1 MELKNWILLI
11 LLGAVWGSAFMF
23 IKISADDFGPILLV
37 NLRLLLAGALFL
49 PFLLQKK
56 YLAYF
61 KSHFSGIL
69 ILGIFSNA
77 FPFTMFSYAS
87 LGATSNMLGIL
98 NGTTAFMT
106 MVVAYFWLKESI
118 TPKQIFGII
127 LGFLGILVLVNPAN
141 GSATLGASGFALVGA
156 LSYSFSGVYIQKYQL
171 NANKFVLIGW
181 AMLFG
186 GLFLTPLSFFNLP
199 DQMPDN
205 NAIAALLWLG
215 IVSTGIA
222 YLGYIRL
229 IEQIG
234 AVRTSTVTYLLPVFS
249 IIWGSIFLQEK
260 ITWIIFGGFIFVM
273 IGMYFANN
281 RNNTKVLEK

>member
-61 KSHFSGIL
+61 KSHFPGIF
-69 ILGIFSNA
+69 ILAIFSNA

-171 NANKFVLIGW
+171 KANKFVLIGW

-186 GLFLTPLSFFNLP
+186 GLLLTPLSFFNLP

-281 RNNTKVLEK
+281 KNIKVLEK

>member
-1 MELKNWILLI
+1 MELKNWILLT

-141 GSATLGASGFALVGA
+141 GSATIGASGFALVGA

-186 GLFLTPLSFFNLP
+186 GLLLIPFSFFNLP
-199 DQMPDN
+199 EQMPNN

>member
-11 LLGAVWGSAFMF
+11 LLGSVWGSAFMF

-37 NLRLLLAGALFL
+37 NLRLLLAGALFI

-56 YLAYF
+56 YLAHF
-61 KSHFSGIL
+61 KSHFSGII
-69 ILGIFSNA
+69 ILSIFSNA

-106 MVVAYFWLKESI
+106 MVVAYFWLKETI
-118 TPKQIFGII
+118 TLKQI
-127 LGFLGILVLVNPAN
+127 LGILMGFVGILILVNPAN
-141 GSATLGASGFALVGA
+141 GSSTLSASGFALMGA

-181 AMLFG
+181 AMLLG
-186 GLFLTPLSFFNLP
+186 GVLLTPLALMNLP
-199 DQMPDN
+199 DQIPDT
-205 NAIAALLWLG
+205 NAVLGLLWLG

-249 IIWGSIFLQEK
+249 IIWGSIFLNEP
-260 ITWIIFGGFIFVM
+260 ITWIIFSGFIFVM

-281 RNNTKVLEK
+281 RSTKVLEK

>member
-1 MELKNWILLI
+1 MELKNWILLT

-118 TPKQIFGII
+118 TPKQVFGII

-141 GSATLGASGFALVGA
+141 GSATIGASGFALVGA

-186 GLFLTPLSFFNLP
+186 GLLLIPFSFFNLP
-199 DQMPDN
+199 DQMPNN

>member
-1 MELKNWILLI
+1 MELKNWILLT

-61 KSHFSGIL
+61 KSHFFGIL

-118 TPKQIFGII
+118 TPKQIFGIF

-141 GSATLGASGFALVGA
+141 GSATFSASGFALVGA

-281 RNNTKVLEK
+281 KNNTKALEK

>member
-49 PFLLQKK
+49 PFLLRKK

-61 KSHFSGIL
+61 KSHFPGIF
-69 ILGIFSNA
+69 ILAIFSNA

-106 MVVAYFWLKESI
+106 MLVAYFWLKESI
-118 TPKQIFGII
+118 SLKQMFGII

-186 GLFLTPLSFFNLP
+186 GLLLTPLSFFNLP

-205 NAIAALLWLG
+205 NAIAALMWLG

-281 RNNTKVLEK
+281 KNTEALEK

>member
-49 PFLLQKK
+49 PFLLRKK
-56 YLAYF
+56 YLAHF
-61 KSHFSGIL
+61 KSHFPGIL
-69 ILGIFSNA
+69 ILSIFSNA

-141 GSATLGASGFALVGA
+141 GSATIGASGFALVGA

-186 GLFLTPLSFFNLP
+186 GLLLTPLSFFNLP
-199 DQMPDN
+199 DQMPDS

-281 RNNTKVLEK
+281 KNTKASEK

>member
-181 AMLFG
+181 AMIFG
-186 GLFLTPLSFFNLP
+186 GLFLIPLSFFNLP

-281 RNNTKVLEK
+281 KTSKSLEK

>member
-1 MELKNWILLI
+1 
-11 LLGAVWGSAFMF
+11 MF

-186 GLFLTPLSFFNLP
+186 GLFLIPLSFFNLP

-281 RNNTKVLEK
+281 KTSKSLEK

>member
-1 MELKNWILLI
+1 MELKNWILLT

-118 TPKQIFGII
+118 TPKQVFGII

-141 GSATLGASGFALVGA
+141 GSATIGASGFALVGA

-186 GLFLTPLSFFNLP
+186 GLLLIPFSFFNLP
-199 DQMPDN
+199 DQMPNN

-281 RNNTKVLEK
+281 RNNTKLLEK

>member
-49 PFLLQKK
+49 PFLLQTK

-61 KSHFSGIL
+61 KSHFPGIF
-69 ILGIFSNA
+69 ILAIFSNA

-281 RNNTKVLEK
+281 RNNTKVSEK

>member
-11 LLGAVWGSAFMF
+11 ILGAVWGSAFMF

-186 GLFLTPLSFFNLP
+186 GLFLIPLSFFNLP

-281 RNNTKVLEK
+281 KTTKASEK

>member
-49 PFLLQKK
+49 PFLLRKK
-56 YLAYF
+56 YLAHF
-61 KSHFSGIL
+61 KSHFPGIL
-69 ILGIFSNA
+69 ILSIFSNA

-141 GSATLGASGFALVGA
+141 GSATIGASGFALVGA

-186 GLFLTPLSFFNLP
+186 GLLLTPLSFFNLP
-199 DQMPDN
+199 DEMPDN

-281 RNNTKVLEK
+281 RNNTKVSEK

>member
-11 LLGAVWGSAFMF
+11 LLGSVWGSAFMF

-49 PFLLQKK
+49 PFLLRKK

-186 GLFLTPLSFFNLP
+186 GLLLTPLSFFNLP
-199 DQMPDN
+199 NQMPDN

-281 RNNTKVLEK
+281 RNNTKVSEK

>member
-49 PFLLQKK
+49 PFLLRKK
-56 YLAYF
+56 YLAHF
-61 KSHFSGIL
+61 KSHFPGIL
-69 ILGIFSNA
+69 ILSIFSNA

-171 NANKFVLIGW
+171 KANKFVLIGW

-186 GLFLTPLSFFNLP
+186 GLLLTPLSFFNLP

-260 ITWIIFGGFIFVM
+260 ITWIIFAGFIFVM

-281 RNNTKVLEK
+281 KNTKALEK

>member
-11 LLGAVWGSAFMF
+11 LLGSVWGSAFMF

-61 KSHFSGIL
+61 KSHFPGIF
-69 ILGIFSNA
+69 ILAIFSNA

>member
-1 MELKNWILLI
+1 MELKNWILLT

-118 TPKQIFGII
+118 TPKQIFGIM

-141 GSATLGASGFALVGA
+141 GSATLSASGFALVGA

-186 GLFLTPLSFFNLP
+186 GLLLTPLSFFNLP
-199 DQMPDN
+199 DQMPNN

>member
-11 LLGAVWGSAFMF
+11 LLGSVWGSAFMF

-61 KSHFSGIL
+61 KSHFPGIF
-69 ILGIFSNA
+69 ILAIFSNA

-281 RNNTKVLEK
+281 KNTKALEK

>member
-186 GLFLTPLSFFNLP
+186 GLFLIPLSFFNLP

-281 RNNTKVLEK
+281 KKNIKALEN

>member
-141 GSATLGASGFALVGA
+141 GSATIGASGFALVGA

-186 GLFLTPLSFFNLP
+186 GLFLTPLSFFNPP

-281 RNNTKVLEK
+281 KNTKASEK

>member
-281 RNNTKVLEK
+281 KNTKLSEK

>member
-1 MELKNWILLI
+1 MELKNWILLF

-69 ILGIFSNA
+69 VLGIFSNA

-127 LGFLGILVLVNPAN
+127 LGFLGILILVNPAN

-186 GLFLTPLSFFNLP
+186 GLFLIPLSFFNLP
-199 DQMPDN
+199 EQMPDN

-281 RNNTKVLEK
+281 KKNTKALEN

>member
-11 LLGAVWGSAFMF
+11 LLGSVWGSAFMF

-61 KSHFSGIL
+61 KSHFPGIF
-69 ILGIFSNA
+69 ILAIFSNA

-186 GLFLTPLSFFNLP
+186 GLLLTPLSFFNLP

-281 RNNTKVLEK
+281 KTSKSLEK

>member
-49 PFLLQKK
+49 PFLLRKK
-56 YLAYF
+56 YLAHF
-61 KSHFSGIL
+61 KSHFPGIL
-69 ILGIFSNA
+69 ILSIFSNA

-141 GSATLGASGFALVGA
+141 GSATIGASGFALVGA

-186 GLFLTPLSFFNLP
+186 GLLLTPLSFFNLP

-281 RNNTKVLEK
+281 RNNTKVSEK

>member
-49 PFLLQKK
+49 PFLLRKK
-56 YLAYF
+56 YLAHF
-61 KSHFSGIL
+61 KSHFPGIL
-69 ILGIFSNA
+69 ILSIFSNA

-141 GSATLGASGFALVGA
+141 GSATIGASGFALVGA

-186 GLFLTPLSFFNLP
+186 GLLLTPLSFFNLP

-281 RNNTKVLEK
+281 KNTKASEK

>member
-61 KSHFSGIL
+61 KSHFPGIL
-69 ILGIFSNA
+69 ILAIFSNA

-171 NANKFVLIGW
+171 KANKFVLIGW

-186 GLFLTPLSFFNLP
+186 GLLLTPLSFFNLP

-281 RNNTKVLEK
+281 KNTKALEK

>member
-61 KSHFSGIL
+61 KSHFPGIF
-69 ILGIFSNA
+69 ILAIFSNA

-281 RNNTKVLEK
+281 KNTKALEK

>member
-1 MELKNWILLI
+1 MELKNWILLT

-141 GSATLGASGFALVGA
+141 GSATIGASVFALVGA

-186 GLFLTPLSFFNLP
+186 GLLLIPFSFFNLP
-199 DQMPDN
+199 DQMPNN

>member
-98 NGTTAFMT
+98 NGTPAFMT

-141 GSATLGASGFALVGA
+141 GSATIGASGFALVGA

-281 RNNTKVLEK
+281 KNTKASEK

>member
-186 GLFLTPLSFFNLP
+186 GLLLTPLSFFNLP
-199 DQMPDN
+199 DQLPNN

-273 IGMYFANN
+273 IGMYFAYNK
-281 RNNTKVLEK
+281 NTKASEK

>member
-87 LGATSNMLGIL
+87 LGATSNMLGTL

-186 GLFLTPLSFFNLP
+186 GLFLIPLSFFNLP

-281 RNNTKVLEK
+281 KTTKASEK

>member
-49 PFLLQKK
+49 PFLLRKK
-56 YLAYF
+56 YLAHF
-61 KSHFSGIL
+61 KSHFPGIL
-69 ILGIFSNA
+69 ILSIFSNA

-141 GSATLGASGFALVGA
+141 GSATIGASGFALVGA

-281 RNNTKVLEK
+281 KNTKALEK

>member
-141 GSATLGASGFALVGA
+141 GSATIGASGFALVGA

-186 GLFLTPLSFFNLP
+186 GLLLTPLSFFNLP

-281 RNNTKVLEK
+281 KNTKASEK

>member
-1 MELKNWILLI
+1 
-11 LLGAVWGSAFMF
+11 MF

-156 LSYSFSGVYIQKYQL
+156 LSYSFQG
-171 NANKFVLIGW
+171 F
-181 AMLFG
+181 
-186 GLFLTPLSFFNLP
+186 
-199 DQMPDN
+199 
-205 NAIAALLWLG
+205 
-215 IVSTGIA
+215 
-222 YLGYIRL
+222 
-229 IEQIG
+229 
-234 AVRTSTVTYLLPVFS
+234 TYRD
-249 IIWGSIFLQEK
+249 
-260 ITWIIFGGFIFVM
+260 T
-273 IGMYFANN
+273 N
-281 RNNTKVLEK
+281 

>member
-1 MELKNWILLI
+1 MELKNWVLLI

-186 GLFLTPLSFFNLP
+186 GLFLIPLSFFNLP

-281 RNNTKVLEK
+281 KTSKSLEK

>member
-1 MELKNWILLI
+1 WILLI

-49 PFLLQKK
+49 PFLLRKK
-56 YLAYF
+56 YLAHF
-61 KSHFSGIL
+61 KSHIPGIL
-69 ILGIFSNA
+69 ILSIFSNA

-171 NANKFVLIGW
+171 KANKFVLIGW

-186 GLFLTPLSFFNLP
+186 GLLLTPFSFFNLP

-273 IGMYFANN
+273 IGMYLANN
-281 RNNTKVLEK
+281 KNTKALEK

>member
-186 GLFLTPLSFFNLP
+186 GLLLTPLSFFNLP
-199 DQMPDN
+199 AQIPDN
-205 NAIAALLWLG
+205 NAIAALMWLG

-281 RNNTKVLEK
+281 KNTKALEK

>member
-118 TPKQIFGII
+118 SPKQIFGII

-141 GSATLGASGFALVGA
+141 GSATIGASGFALVGA

-281 RNNTKVLEK
+281 KNTKPSEK

>member
-273 IGMYFANN
+273 IGMYLANN
-281 RNNTKVLEK
+281 KTTKASEK